1 MSDKKNIE
9 QFFQEKF
16 NHFEAIP
23 SEEVWN
29 DIEAKLHK
37 KKKKRVIPFWWKLS
51 GVAAVFLL
59 GLLVSKSIFTENYN
73 RKNPIIT
80 EKPVVTEGN
89 SNRQKENTTNNGSVQ
104 KTTDVISSPKSSTDA
119 MVNSSSDKNNPTIFT
134 KRPNDI
140 VSPSQN
146 TVGTL
151 RDENTSFV
159 KNKLN
164 ANKNNASVIETIS
177 NKTNSEVAENKSNF
191 SGIEKSTNE
200 KETNSIST
208 SQNINLDELKNNTST
223 TALIAV
229 EKKINDTVQKNS
241 IVNNALEELLNEKE
255 SKTKQESKLNRWQ
268 LTSNVAPVFL
278 GSVSGGSPI
287 DTMLVNN
294 SKSYNT
300 SVGFGLGVSY
310 AVNSKLSV
318 RTGLNKLNMSY
329 NTNDILFFTGLE
341 SRMLNN
347 VSPTASSKMIQ
358 IQNRTTIDQTTLV
371 SENTMLPFENVIA
384 SKNEGY
390 LNQQIGY
397 LEMPFEMTYA
407 VVDKKFGLRII
418 GGFSTLFLQ
427 DNEIT
432 IVSDVGNTLLGE
444 ATNLNSIHFSTNIG
458 VGMKYNF
465 LKSFEFNIE
474 PTLKYQ
480 LNTFSSNAGDFRP
493 YIFGVYSGVSYRF

>member
-29 DIEAKLHK
+29 DIEAKLDE
-37 KKKKRVIPFWWKLS
+37 KKRRRIIPFWWKLS

-59 GLLVSKSIFTENYN
+59 GLLVSKSIFTENNIIKSPVITDTNSIQPQNKESNNASENY
-73 RKNPIIT
+73 KN
-80 EKPVVTEGN
+80 EKVTPLENLNEKVVSN
-89 SNRQKENTTNNGSVQ
+89 SANETLNSYT
-104 KTTDVISSPKSSTDA
+104 KTTIK
-119 MVNSSSDKNNPTIFT
+119 
-134 KRPNDI
+134 
-140 VSPSQN
+140 
-146 TVGTL
+146 
-151 RDENTSFV
+151 TSI
-159 KNKLN
+159 KQE
-164 ANKNNASVIETIS
+164 NKNNYSTTE
-177 NKTNSEVAENKSNF
+177 KTNFKKKKSILSKNNQEKLENDIAENNPDF
-191 SGIEKSTNE
+191 SETEKAIDKE
-200 KETNSIST
+200 ETNSTST
-208 SQNINLDELKNNTST
+208 AQNINLDELKNNTSA
-223 TALIAV
+223 TALTAV

-347 VSPTASSKMIQ
+347 VSPTASSEMIQ
-358 IQNRTTIDQTTLV
+358 IQNRTTINQTTLV

-407 VVDKKFGLRII
+407 LVDKKFGLRVI

-458 VGMKYNF
+458 VGMKYSF